1 MISWQVGGS
10 LGNDNQVAIERR
22 SAKEQGRPWTVYKM
36 AERETLF
43 TGTPND
49 DIIFTLTTEKWPDW
63 YVYMQDIGVGNV
75 RGWEGHPGDQG
86 IFIAKN
92 IGYSKF
98 LISTRKWPNWYLY
111 MQNDSKGNIRGWKGD
126 PGPQGHWHIEYNGDG
141 TFTLLTTDKW
151 KDWFMYMQSDSVG
164 NVRGW
169 KGDPGPQGHFKVEVE
184 VVCQAR
190 PETFTGTPKGDIIFT
205 LTTEKWP
212 DWYVYMQDNGV
223 GNVRGWGSHPGD
235 SGIFIAKNIG
245 YSKFLISTRKWPKW
259 YLYMQDNSDGNVRG
273 WKGDPGPQGHWHIEY
288 TGDGTFTLTTDK
300 WRGWFMYMQDNGNG
314 NVRGWNGDPGPQGHF
329 KAQLCSSSS

>member
-1 MISWQVGGS
+1 
-10 LGNDNQVAIERR
+10 
-22 SAKEQGRPWTVYKM
+22 M

-63 YVYMQDIGVGNV
+63 YVYMQDNGVGNV

-190 PETFTGTPKGDIIFT
+190 PETFTG
-205 LTTEKWP
+205 
-212 DWYVYMQDNGV
+212 
-223 GNVRGWGSHPGD
+223 
-235 SGIFIAKNIG
+235 
-245 YSKFLISTRKWPKW
+245 
-259 YLYMQDNSDGNVRG
+259 SD
-273 WKGDPGPQGHWHIEY
+273 
-288 TGDGTFTLTTDK
+288 
-300 WRGWFMYMQDNGNG
+300 
-314 NVRGWNGDPGPQGHF
+314 
-329 KAQLCSSSS
+329 